1 MARSQKNITGDE
13 TIHYVSA
20 RKQREDKKK
29 HASTAIQPPLTPM
42 IDIVFQLLLFF
53 LLACQFRMDEGQI
66 AANLPDLSGKP
77 PPKTI
82 PVDPIDITLQATGRD
97 GLDVLIQVKRTDGVA
112 AELTTAEELYA
123 FLTQI
128 KSSHGEQ
135 ADDVP
140 VTIEPIGNVR
150 WGHVANV
157 FNQAVRADYK
167 KVGFKPSG

>member
-13 TIHYVSA
+13 TVHYVSA

-53 LLACQFRMDEGQI
+53 LLACQFRMDEGHI

-77 PPKTI
+77 PADTLKI
-82 PVDPIDITLQATGRD
+82 DPIDVTLEATGSD
-97 GLDVLIQVKRTDGVA
+97 NLDVLIQIQSDTNVPPM
-112 AELTTAEELYA
+112 TTAEELYVY
-123 FLTQI
+123 LMQV
-128 KSSHGEQ
+128 KPDHGKQ

-140 VTIEPIGNVR
+140 VTIKPFGNVP
-150 WGHVANV
+150 WMHVVNA

>member
-29 HASTAIQPPLTPM
+29 HASTSIQPPMTPM

-66 AANLPDLSGKP
+66 AANLPDISGKP
-77 PPKTI
+77 PKI
-82 PVDPIDITLQATGRD
+82 ISVEPIDITLEAIGD
-97 GLDVLIQVKRTDGVA
+97 DNLDVLIQIQNVNIA
-112 AELTTAEELYA
+112 PMTTAEELYLYLMA
-123 FLTQI
+123 AKQGSG
-128 KSSHGEQ
+128 KE

-140 VTIEPIGNVR
+140 VTIKPVGNVR
-150 WGHVANV
+150 WLHVVNA

>member
-13 TIHYVSA
+13 TIHYISA

-29 HASTAIQPPLTPM
+29 HASTSIQPPMTPM

-77 PPKTI
+77 PI
-82 PVDPIDITLQATGRD
+82 VISVDPIDITLEAMGD
-97 GLDVLIQVKRTDGVA
+97 EGLGVLIQIKGRNVA
-112 AELTTAEELYA
+112 PMTTAEELYLHLMA
-123 FLTQI
+123 EKQA
-128 KSSHGEQ
+128 SGEE
-135 ADDVP
+135 ADEVP
-140 VTIEPIGNVR
+140 VTIQPLGNVR
-150 WGHVANV
+150 WEHVANA
-157 FNQAVRADYK
+157 FNQAVRAGYK

>member
-13 TIHYVSA
+13 TVHYISA
-20 RKQREDKKK
+20 RKQREDRKK

-66 AANLPDLSGKP
+66 AANLPDLSGRP
-77 PPKTI
+77 PVI
-82 PVDPIDITLQATGRD
+82 LAVDPIDITLRATGKD
-97 GLDVLIQVKRTDGVA
+97 GLDVVIRIENTNIPPM
-112 AELTTAEELYA
+112 TTAEQLYLHLMA
-123 FLTQI
+123 E
-128 KSSHGEQ
+128 KPSGGKE

-140 VTIEPIGNVR
+140 VTIQPLGNVR
-150 WGHVANV
+150 WVHVVNA